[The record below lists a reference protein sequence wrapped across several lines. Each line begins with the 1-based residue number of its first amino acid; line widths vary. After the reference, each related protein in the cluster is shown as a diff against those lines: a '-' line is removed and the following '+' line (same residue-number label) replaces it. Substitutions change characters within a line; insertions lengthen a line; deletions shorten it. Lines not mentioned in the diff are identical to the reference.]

1 MLACS
6 SSWTCHLEGK
16 DSNYFLSS
24 FSSYNFPSFQAY
36 YTFHV
41 SKFGNDVL
49 YETILKFW
57 YFFKIKKYIKN
68 INKLIHL
75 WYRLLGLLILWFYG
89 SLLTLLISLP
99 RIRLAFWAYLM
110 ALCLSLN
117 ETICEQHLYLCE
129 LSFTKTLSLFG
140 CEPNTLWYIWLG

>member
-1 MLACS
+1 MCLKGLEIFKRFYIKILIIFGSVLACS

-49 YETILKFW
+49 YETILKF
-57 YFFKIKKYIKN
+57 
-68 INKLIHL
+68 
-75 WYRLLGLLILWFYG
+75 
-89 SLLTLLISLP
+89 
-99 RIRLAFWAYLM
+99 
-110 ALCLSLN
+110 
-117 ETICEQHLYLCE
+117 
-129 LSFTKTLSLFG
+129 
-140 CEPNTLWYIWLG
+140 